1 MTDGNQFYIFL
12 VCASC
17 GIAGG
22 VVYDMFYLLRTFV
35 RVRAAEIAADV
46 CFFAFFAGM
55 YLFVSLLFG
64 LPDLRFY
71 MFLGC
76 LIGLLLYL
84 KSFHRIVAFFAE
96 KVYNRVK
103 DKKQKQKA
111 EEKLC
116 RIRKRRRKESQSEQR

>member
-12 VCASC
+12 VCVSC

-22 VVYDMFYLLRTFV
+22 VVYDMFYLHRTFV
-35 RVRAAEIAADV
+35 RVRAAEI
-46 CFFAFFAGM
+46 AGM